1 MGVALLDLV
10 ENGLRVAKQA
20 LGNQAGKPES
30 GGLARE
36 AHIVAHLIRKEEG
49 HSYAELVDRLS
60 LMPAVCDLLGLNPD
74 ALPDPTTFYHSFER
88 YAMYIW
94 RALLRISA
102 QQHPQSG
109 HVALDSTFFERK
121 QASQHY
127 LQRCGRSVKTIK
139 ATTLTD
145 TESLAVLDVHCC
157 IEREHDTRAG
167 PRVVRRNADDLRTVA
182 ADNGFQDWNSEY
194 EIAAFDIDYLVH
206 YRGSSPMAVMN
217 NALIRAKGYTQ
228 RWMSETSYSTVKR
241 TQDSAL
247 RSRVW
252 YRQFREIV
260 LLFALNNI
268 KKLAKTL

>member
-10 ENGLRVAKQA
+10 ETALRVAKQA

-36 AHIVAHLIRKEEG
+36 AHIVAHCIRKEEG
-49 HSYAELVDRLS
+49 HSYEELVDRLS
-60 LMPAVCDLLGLNPD
+60 LMPEVCDRLDLHPD
-74 ALPDPTTFYHSFER
+74 AVADPTAFYHSLER
-88 YAMYIW
+88 YAMYVW

-121 QASQHY
+121 QASQYY
-127 LQRCGRSVKTIK
+127 LQRSDRSVKTIK

-157 IEREHDTRAG
+157 IEREHDTKAG
-167 PRVVRRNADDLRTVA
+167 PRVVRRNADDLRTVV
-182 ADNGFQDWNSEY
+182 ADNGFQDWYTEY
-194 EIAAFDIDYLVH
+194 EMSAFDLDYQIH
-206 YRGSSPMAVMN
+206 HRGSKPMAVAH
-217 NALIRAKGYTQ
+217 NALNQSHSYTQ
-228 RWMSETSYSTVKR
+228 RWMAETSYSTTKR

-247 RSRVW
+247 RSRFW
-252 YRQFREIV
+252 YRQFREII
-260 LLFALNNI
+260 LMFALHNI
-268 KKLAKTL
+268 KKAAQTL

>member
-10 ENGLRVAKQA
+10 EKSLRVAKQA
-20 LGNQAGKPES
+20 LGKQAGKPDS

-36 AHIVAHLIRKEEG
+36 THIVAHCIRKEES
-49 HSYAELVDRLS
+49 HSYAELVDRLG
-60 LMPAVCDLLGLNPD
+60 LMPEICNRLGIHPD
-74 ALPDPTTFYHSFER
+74 ALPDPTTFYHSLNR

-102 QQHPQSG
+102 QQLPQSG
-109 HVALDSTFFERK
+109 HVALDSTFIERQ

-157 IEREHDTRAG
+157 IEREHDTKAG
-167 PRVVRRNADDLRTVA
+167 PRVVRRNADDLRSVA

-194 EIAAFDIDYLVH
+194 QVAALDVEYLVH
-206 YRGSSPMAVMN
+206 YRGSSMMATAN

-228 RWMSETSYSTVKR
+228 RWMAETTYSTVKR
-241 TQDSAL
+241 TQAAAL
-247 RSRVW
+247 RSRFW

-260 LLFALNNI
+260 LLFSLNNI
-268 KKLAKTL
+268 KKLARTL